1 MAGHLKTLAG
11 VALAVALAG
20 TVAAQPAAPPLSE
33 TRLSINTLVREDIF
47 AGWMDR
53 DMTRFARGEASIEQ
67 LLKDRPNDRA
77 PLLAWKG
84 GAKLFRAVLA
94 REAGNAAEY
103 ARLHKE
109 AVAIFDEA
117 TSLNSRDGAVP
128 AVVGGSYLLFGDRLA
143 KADQPAAFAKSY
155 EQYQALYA
163 VQGTVADKLPPHLRG
178 ELMAGLVNSAQRSG
192 HDAEAAVALDKML
205 VVVKDTPYEAMAVKW
220 KADPKAAAGTQLICK
235 NCHDAGR
242 LAPMMQNLAAK
253 PSS

>member
-11 VALAVALAG
+11 VALAVLMAG
-20 TVAAQPAAPPLSE
+20 TVAAQPAGPPLSE
-33 TRLSINTLVREDIF
+33 TRLSISTLVREDIF

-53 DMTRFARGEASIEQ
+53 DLTRMSRGEASIDQ
-67 LLKDRPNDRA
+67 LLKERPNDRA

-84 GAKLFRAVLA
+84 GAVLYRAVLA
-94 REAGNAAEY
+94 REAGKTADY
-103 ARLHKE
+103 RRLYKE
-109 AVAIFDEA
+109 AVALFDESV
-117 TSLNSRDGAVP
+117 SLKSRDGAVP
-128 AVVGGSYLLFGDRLA
+128 AVVGGSYLLFGDRLD

-163 VQGTVADKLPPHLRG
+163 VQGQIADKLPPHLRG

-192 HDAEAAVALDKML
+192 HDAEAAAALDKML

-220 KADPKAAAGTQLICK
+220 KADPKSAAGTQLICK

-242 LAPMMQNLAAK
+242 LAPMVQNLAAK
-253 PSS
+253 PAA